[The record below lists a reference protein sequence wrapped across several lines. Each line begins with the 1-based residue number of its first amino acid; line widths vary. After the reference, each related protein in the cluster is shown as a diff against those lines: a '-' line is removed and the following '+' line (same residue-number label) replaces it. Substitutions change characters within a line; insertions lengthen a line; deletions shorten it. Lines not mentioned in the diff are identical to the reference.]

1 MAHPAAQLLTEL
13 HSSGV
18 GLGLEED
25 GELWVTPST
34 ALNASL
40 KQELQR
46 HGQLLEQLLLLQ
58 AFQSELDNDHNAFM
72 DGGGSEE
79 FGRLFDEW
87 YSRDQLLRNV
97 LGYTGCIY
105 GDGRECPDTV
115 VRCEQC
121 VPTQRKRRFKK
132 L

>member
-1 MAHPAAQLLTEL
+1 MAHPAAEL
-13 HSSGV
+13 IAGLNNNGV
-18 GLGLEED
+18 SLGLEED

-34 ALNASL
+34 ALDAGL
-40 KQELQR
+40 KEELQR
-46 HGQLLEQLLLLQ
+46 HGQVLEQLLLLQ
-58 AFQSELDNDHNAFM
+58 AFQQELDDDHNAFM
-72 DGGGSEE
+72 DGGGNEE
-79 FGRLFDEW
+79 FGRFFDEW

-115 VRCEQC
+115 VRCEHC
-121 VPTQRKRRFKK
+121 SPTQKKRRFKR

>member
-1 MAHPAAQLLTEL
+1 MVHPAARLMTEL
-13 HSSGV
+13 DDSGV
-18 GLGLEED
+18 ILGLEED
-25 GELWVTPST
+25 GEIWITPST
-34 ALNASL
+34 ALNPSL

-46 HGQLLEQLLLLQ
+46 HGQILEQLLLLQ
-58 AFQSELDNDHNAFM
+58 AFQSGLDDDHSAFM

-79 FGRLFDEW
+79 FSRLFDEW

>member
-1 MAHPAAQLLTEL
+1 MAHPAAQLISEL
-13 HSSGV
+13 DDNGVLIGVDSG
-18 GLGLEED
+18 EI
-25 GELWVTPST
+25 WVTPAS

-40 KQELQR
+40 KQDIQKN
-46 HGQLLEQLLLLQ
+46 GQVLEQLLLLQ
-58 AFQSELDNDHNAFM
+58 YGQTELQEDHNAFM

-105 GDGRECPDTV
+105 GDGRECPYTV
-115 VRCEQC
+115 VRCERC
-121 VPTQRKRRFKK
+121 SPTQNKRRFKK

>member
-1 MAHPAAQLLTEL
+1 MVHPAALLLAEL
-13 HSSGV
+13 HDNGV
-18 GLGLEED
+18 LISLAD
-25 GELWVTPST
+25 GEL
-34 ALNASL
+34 
-40 KQELQR
+40 ELHPFSKITQDQIILLGVN
-46 HGQLLEQLLLLQ
+46 GQVLEQLLQLQ
-58 AFQSELDNDHNAFM
+58 FGQSELNEDHNAFM

-97 LGYTGCIY
+97 LRYTGCIY
-105 GDGRECPDTV
+105 GDGKECPDTV

-121 VPTQRKRRFKK
+121 VPTQKKRRFKK

>member
-1 MAHPAAQLLTEL
+1 MAHPAARLIAEL
-13 HSSGV
+13 DDNGV
-18 GLGLEED
+18 LIGVDD
-25 GELWVTPST
+25 GEIWVTPST

-40 KQELQR
+40 KQDLQKN
-46 HGQLLEQLLLLQ
+46 GQVLEQLLLLQ
-58 AFQSELDNDHNAFM
+58 YGQTELNEDHNAFM

-79 FGRLFDEW
+79 FSRLFDEW

-105 GDGRECPDTV
+105 GDGKECPDTV

-121 VPTQRKRRFKK
+121 VPTQKKRRFKK

>member
-1 MAHPAAQLLTEL
+1 MVHPTARLITEL
-13 HSSGV
+13 DDSGV
-18 GLGLEED
+18 IIGLEED
-25 GELWVTPST
+25 GEIWVTPST

-40 KQELQR
+40 KQDLQK
-46 HGQLLEQLLLLQ
+46 HGQVLEQLLLLQ
-58 AFQSELDNDHNAFM
+58 FGQSELNEDHNAFM

-79 FGRLFDEW
+79 FGRLFDKW

-105 GDGRECPDTV
+105 GDGKDCPDTV
-115 VRCEQC
+115 VRCEHC
-121 VPTQRKRRFKK
+121 SPTQKKRRFKK

>member
-1 MAHPAAQLLTEL
+1 VAHPAAQLLTEL

-115 VRCEQC
+115 VRCERC
-121 VPTQRKRRFKK
+121 SPTQNKRRFKK

>member
-1 MAHPAAQLLTEL
+1 MAHPAAEL
-13 HSSGV
+13 ITRLNGN
-18 GLGLEED
+18 GIALGLEED

-34 ALNASL
+34 ALDASL
-40 KQELQR
+40 KEELQR
-46 HGQLLEQLLLLQ
+46 HGQVLEQLLLLQ
-58 AFQSELDNDHNAFM
+58 AFQQELDDDHNAYM
-72 DGGGSEE
+72 DGGGSED
-79 FGRLFDEW
+79 FGRFFDEW

-121 VPTQRKRRFKK
+121 SPTPKKRRFKK

>member
-1 MAHPAAQLLTEL
+1 MAHPAAQLRTER
-13 HSSGV
+13 HSSG
-18 GLGLEED
+18 GGRGLEED

-58 AFQSELDNDHNAFM
+58 AFQSELDDDHNAFM

-105 GDGRECPDTV
+105 GDGRECPDAV

>member
-1 MAHPAAQLLTEL
+1 MVHPAAQLITEL
-13 HSSGV
+13 DDSGV
-18 GLGLEED
+18 IIGLEED
-25 GELWVTPST
+25 GEIWVTPST

-40 KQELQR
+40 KQDLQK
-46 HGQLLEQLLLLQ
+46 HGQVLEQLLLLQ
-58 AFQSELDNDHNAFM
+58 SGQSELDEDHSAFM

-97 LGYTGCIY
+97 LRYTGCIY
-105 GDGRECPDTV
+105 GDGKECPDTV

-121 VPTQRKRRFKK
+121 VPTQKKRRFKK

>member
-1 MAHPAAQLLTEL
+1 VVHPAALLLAEL
-13 HSSGV
+13 HDNGV
-18 GLGLEED
+18 LISLAD
-25 GELWVTPST
+25 GEL
-34 ALNASL
+34 
-40 KQELQR
+40 ELHPFSKITQDQIVLLGVN
-46 HGQLLEQLLLLQ
+46 GQVLEQLLQLQ
-58 AFQSELDNDHNAFM
+58 FGQSELNADHNSFM

-87 YSRDQLLRNV
+87 YSRDQLLRNA

-121 VPTQRKRRFKK
+121 SPTQNKRRFKK

>member
-1 MAHPAAQLLTEL
+1 MVHPAAQLITEL
-13 HSSGV
+13 DDSGV
-18 GLGLEED
+18 IIGLEED
-25 GELWVTPST
+25 GEIWVTPST

-40 KQELQR
+40 KQDLQK
-46 HGQLLEQLLLLQ
+46 HGQVLEQLLLLQ
-58 AFQSELDNDHNAFM
+58 SGQSELNEDHNAFM

-79 FGRLFDEW
+79 FSRLFDEW

-97 LGYTGCIY
+97 LRYTGCIY
-105 GDGRECPDTV
+105 GDGKECPDTV

-121 VPTQRKRRFKK
+121 VPTQKKRRFKK